1 MFPLQCSNEYY
12 LNPNLTI
19 TSHFDAVI
27 NELDIETETLLA
39 DLAQSTAQNTF
50 DLASIQVKQDNINKL
65 REKFISEIKRIEKVN
80 LDNQI
85 LLNENPTSANQ
96 LFKEFCFFIDKNCLQ
111 LDEMKNFKEAKFDL
125 GVLVI
130 TNEFI
135 QPDEICDLKRILK
148 LNLENHK
155 SLLDKFFELNLEAE
169 AKSVCVSFQFTYK
182 TALYLLQC
190 YVYF

>member
-1 MFPLQCSNEYY
+1 
-12 LNPNLTI
+12 
-19 TSHFDAVI
+19 
-27 NELDIETETLLA
+27 
-39 DLAQSTAQNTF
+39 
-50 DLASIQVKQDNINKL
+50 
-65 REKFISEIKRIEKVN
+65 
-80 LDNQI
+80 
-85 LLNENPTSANQ
+85 
-96 LFKEFCFFIDKNCLQ
+96 
-111 LDEMKNFKEAKFDL
+111 MKNFKEAKFDL